1 MVMTNPNNLGARSF
15 FSSLYWKIALTFLLL
30 LTVLAVIYVYLTA
43 VSAQRYFEATHQ
55 RLNREVAAHIV
66 KFMAPF
72 QNGTVQQKQA
82 KRIFFNVMVTNPSV
96 EVYLLDTA
104 GVILTYKA
112 PAGKVKLQ
120 QVSLQPIQ
128 QFIRVQGELFI
139 RGDDPRHPDIQK
151 IFSAAPVLQ
160 GRRVVGYIYV
170 VLTSEEYIAET
181 ELMFRSHVVRL
192 SILTIAIT
200 LVAAL
205 VIGLLAFWIITRN
218 LNQII
223 QTVKQFREGNWHARI
238 PFKAKGEL
246 GELAATFNEMAD
258 TLLRNVEELNRTE
271 KLRREL
277 IGNISHDLRTPLAA
291 VHGYAETMLMKKD
304 TLTAAERNQYT
315 SVILQSSERL
325 KKLVA
330 ALFELSKLEAQEVQI
345 HPEPFVLAE
354 LIQEAM
360 HAFKITA
367 QQKEINLGCVH
378 CENPARVYADIGLLE
393 RVLQNLLDNALK
405 YTPSGGTVTLELT
418 QQPKLL
424 EISVLDTGPG
434 IPESL
439 LPYLFDH
446 YQRYSQAHSEGA
458 GLGLVIVKK
467 ILELHHT
474 QIFVT
479 SKLGQ
484 GTRFWFQLPIYQ
496 APG

>member
-1 MVMTNPNNLGARSF
+1 MLKPDSWGARSF
-15 FSSLYWKIALTFLLL
+15 LSHLYWKIAVVFLLL
-30 LTVLAVIYVYLTA
+30 LTILAGIYVYVTA

-66 KFMAPF
+66 KFMPPF
-72 QNGTVQQKQA
+72 QNGKIQQKQA
-82 KRIFFNVMVTNPSV
+82 ERIFFNVMVTNPSV

-112 PAGKVKLQ
+112 PTGKVRLK
-120 QVSLQPIQ
+120 QVSLPPLQ
-128 QFIRVQGELFI
+128 QFIRARGELFI
-139 RGDDPRHPDIQK
+139 RGDDPRHPGTQK
-151 IFSAAPVLQ
+151 IFSAAQVLQ

-192 SILTIAIT
+192 SILTVAIT

-205 VIGLLAFWIITRN
+205 VTGLLAFWIITRN

-223 QTVKQFREGNWHARI
+223 RTVKQFREGDWQARI

-258 TLLRNVEELNRTE
+258 TLLRNVAELNRTE

-277 IGNISHDLRTPLAA
+277 IGNISHDLRTPLAT

-304 TLTAAERNQYT
+304 TLTAEERNQYT
-315 SVILQSSERL
+315 NVILQSSERL

-345 HPEPFVLAE
+345 HPEPFVIAE
-354 LIQEAM
+354 LLQEAM
-360 HAFKITA
+360 QEFKITA
-367 QQKEINLGCVH
+367 QHKEINLVCAGCETPV
-378 CENPARVYADIGLLE
+378 RVAADIGLLE
-393 RVLQNLLDNALK
+393 RVLQNLLDNAVK
-405 YTPSGGTVTLELT
+405 YTPAGGTVTLQLT
-418 QQPKLL
+418 PQPQAL
-424 EISVLDTGPG
+424 EISVTDTGPG
-434 IPESL
+434 IPETL
-439 LPYLFDH
+439 LPYLFEH
-446 YQRYSQAHSEGA
+446 YQRFSSAPTAGA

-474 QIFVT
+474 QIFVA

-484 GTRFWFQLPIYQ
+484 GTRFWFHLPVYQ
-496 APG
+496 SPG